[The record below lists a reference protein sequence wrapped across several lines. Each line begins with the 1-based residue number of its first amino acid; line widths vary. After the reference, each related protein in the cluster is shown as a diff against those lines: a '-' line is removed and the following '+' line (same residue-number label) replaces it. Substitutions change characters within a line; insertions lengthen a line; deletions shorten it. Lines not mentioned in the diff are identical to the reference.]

1 MGWFVPIYTILGN
14 NVFTK
19 NRLFPLKNCDTVK
32 DRLQNNLKI
41 CHKLRCYY
49 MSNINYEHISKMFL
63 KNTLSTFSLL
73 ASTNI
78 FIFNYV
84 TMSNIFCLN
93 ATTTK

>member
-1 MGWFVPIYTILGN
+1 MEWFVPVYTVLGN

-19 NRLFPLKNCDTVK
+19 NRLVPLKNCDTVK
-32 DRLQNNLKI
+32 DIIQNLKI
-41 CHKLRCYY
+41 SHKLRCYY
-49 MSNINYEHISKMFL
+49 MSNINYEYISKIFL
-63 KNTLSTFSLL
+63 KHTLSPFSLL

-93 ATTTK
+93 AATTK